1 MKNLSYYLLAV
12 IGVGLIYALSVGCS
26 STDGPGKSPRPNP
39 NPNPPQT
46 LVVPAPEQI
55 IMYEANPRLFGTS
68 RCLNGIKSNL
78 NRIQSLGTN
87 VLWLMPI
94 CEFGVVK
101 SIGSPY
107 CIKNYTN
114 VDPAYGTLD
123 DLRMLVDAAH
133 ERGIIVI
140 LDWVANHTSWDNVWI
155 ENKDWYTQ
163 DSAGNI
169 VAPAGTNWSDV
180 ADLNFDNRD
189 MRRAMIDAMKYWI
202 SEADIDG
209 YRCDAADWVPADFW
223 AEAIAELR
231 ESFPDKEILM
241 LAEGAEISNFE
252 AGFDMNYAWN
262 YYDALESVF
271 GGQPATRIYETHVRE
286 YAAIPEDGVKLRF
299 TTNHDKSAYNGT
311 PIEIYG
317 GREGSLA
324 ALAITTFMGGA
335 PMLYSSQECAQSSAL
350 DFMAYTNYSW
360 VTDTDYTA
368 EVKRLMSTRKDNQL
382 FSYGTT
388 EDYSNQDVVMFTRHD
403 STSEAMV
410 VVNVRNGEQS
420 VTIPTEYVGVEMTE
434 VINNE
439 TITLPEE
446 VALGAYEYRIWIR

>member
-1 MKNLSYYLLAV
+1 M
-12 IGVGLIYALSVGCS
+12 
-26 STDGPGKSPRPNP
+26 
-39 NPNPPQT
+39 
-46 LVVPAPEQI
+46 
-55 IMYEANPRLFGTS
+55 
-68 RCLNGIKSNL
+68 
-78 NRIQSLGTN
+78 
-87 VLWLMPI
+87 
-94 CEFGVVK
+94 
-101 SIGSPY
+101 
-107 CIKNYTN
+107 
-114 VDPAYGTLD
+114 
-123 DLRMLVDAAH
+123 
-133 ERGIIVI
+133 
-140 LDWVANHTSWDNVWI
+140 
-155 ENKDWYTQ
+155 
-163 DSAGNI
+163 
-169 VAPAGTNWSDV
+169 
-180 ADLNFDNRD
+180 
-189 MRRAMIDAMKYWI
+189 
-202 SEADIDG
+202 
-209 YRCDAADWVPADFW
+209 
-223 AEAIAELR
+223 
-231 ESFPDKEILM
+231 
-241 LAEGAEISNFE
+241 
-252 AGFDMNYAWN
+252 
-262 YYDALESVF
+262 
-271 GGQPATRIYETHVRE
+271 
-286 YAAIPEDGVKLRF
+286 KLRF